1 MKEKRGEVLRK
12 LFSILFSRYMLSAI
26 IILAEIGLL
35 LCLVIEMSA
44 YSALF
49 LVFMLFINLIV
60 LVAIINADYNP
71 EYRVTWIA
79 VVLIVPVLGAVIY
92 ILFRRRKMSKREA
105 KMADEVLSRIDK
117 HRENPIELDELAH
130 ASHLAAGKAMA
141 ILNQDRTADVYRG
154 TVARYY
160 PMGDEMYRDML
171 SDIKEA
177 RKYVFLEYFIID
189 EGVMWD
195 AIHAALVDCVARGVE
210 VRLIYDDIGCMKTL
224 PPRFDRTLLDEGI
237 HAVRFAPVS
246 PIVSV
251 AHNNRDHRKI
261 LVVDGRKAYTGG
273 INIADEY
280 IGERIRFGVWKDGG
294 VRVEGDAARGFVSL
308 FLATYDITCG
318 SMSDYERYIGKQSKV
333 EEALGDGGFYIP
345 FGSGPSPMYSR
356 PVGKRAFLDI
366 INQAERYVYITT
378 PYLIID
384 FDLTEALCGAAER
397 GVDVRIITPGIPDKP
412 MVKVM
417 TKSSYP
423 YLMRHG
429 VKIYEYTPGFMHHKV
444 LLADDA
450 YAVIGTINMDYRSLV
465 HHYEDALWM
474 YLSPTLKDIRDDY
487 MKTLTECHR
496 ITEDEAKLG
505 PLEWLIKCALRLFAP
520 LL

>member
-1 MKEKRGEVLRK
+1 MRK
-12 LFSILFSRYMLSAI
+12 LLNILFSRYMLSAAL
-26 IILAEIGLL
+26 ILVEIGLL
-35 LCLVIEMSA
+35 LYLVIEMSA

-49 LVFMLFINLIV
+49 LVFMLVVNLAI
-60 LVAIINADYNP
+60 LISIINADYNP
-71 EYRVTWIA
+71 EYRVTWMAI
-79 VVLIVPVLGAVIY
+79 VLVVPVVGAVIY
-92 ILFRRRKMSKREA
+92 ILFRRRRMSRREA
-105 KMADEVLSRIDK
+105 RMAEAVLSEIDK
-117 HRENPIELDELAH
+117 HRENPVELDELAH

-141 ILNQDRTADVYRG
+141 ILNQDRTAEVYRG

-160 PMGDEMYRDML
+160 PIGDKMYHDML
-171 SDIKEA
+171 ADIAEAKE
-177 RKYVFLEYFIID
+177 YVFLEYFIID
-189 EGVMWD
+189 EGIMWD
-195 AIHAALVDCVARGVE
+195 AIHAALLDCVSRGVE

-224 PPRFDRTLLDEGI
+224 PPDYDRLLKREGI
-237 HAVRFAPVS
+237 AAVRFAPVS
-246 PIVSV
+246 PRVSV

-261 LVVDGRKAYTGG
+261 CVVDGRVAYTGG
-273 INIADEY
+273 INLADEY
-280 IGERIRFGVWKDGG
+280 IGARLRFGVWKDGG
-294 VRVEGDAARGFVSL
+294 VRVEGDAARGLVSL
-308 FLATYDITCG
+308 FLTNYDIST
-318 SMSDYERYIGKQSKV
+318 SRMSDYEKYIGTPSDK
-333 EEALGDGGFYIP
+333 EAGEGDGGFYIP

-429 VKIYEYTPGFMHHKV
+429 VGIYEYTPGFMHHKV
-444 LLADDA
+444 LIADDA
-450 YAVIGTINMDYRSLV
+450 YAVVGTINMDYRSLV

-474 YLSPTLKDIRDDY
+474 YSSPIITDIRNDY
-487 MKTLTECHR
+487 MQTLTECHR
-496 ITEDEAKLG
+496 ITDEEARLS
-505 PLEWLIKCALRLFAP
+505 PFEWMIKCALRLFAP